1 LWIRAFHPAHFSRHQ
16 KFLLTAGPIVQGR
29 EDKRAAALR
38 ADEEVWIQ
46 GEIIYAA
53 RGAELEV
60 KVTHFYLTRS
70 IYNKYLIHDLL
81 PQEHVPPAAAGGF
94 LRQ

>member
-1 LWIRAFHPAHFSRHQ
+1 M
-16 KFLLTAGPIVQGR
+16 QGR

-53 RGAELEV
+53 RGTEIEV
-60 KVTHFYLTRS
+60 TVTHFYLTR
-70 IYNKYLIHDLL
+70 I
-81 PQEHVPPAAAGGF
+81 
-94 LRQ
+94 